1 MGKKKTQR
9 RAKSRGARSEKPKL
23 KKKAKGVA
31 KKPAAKKAPSAR
43 KEAQKKLAAKKA
55 AEKKRK
61 KIVSKLR
68 AAIKKR
74 EKVKAK
80 KSPVSKI
87 TMKPEKEKEKVS
99 KVKPP
104 RAKKLKKAELE
115 KIRQALLEEKARI
128 LEQIKRLEK
137 LSATDD
143 SFRTADELPHHSMH
157 IAEFASDNQAIDA
170 AIGLRNIEEE
180 HLAQIIESL
189 EKLDRGEYGLCEACG
204 KPIDPERLM
213 ALPFTKLC
221 LSCKRNMELSGGL

>member
-1 MGKKKTQR
+1 MAKKKTQP
-9 RAKSRGARSEKPKL
+9 RAKSKRVRKEKPQI
-23 KKKAKGVA
+23 KKKAKRVA
-31 KKPAAKKAPSAR
+31 RKPAAKAKSVKKPAP
-43 KEAQKKLAAKKA
+43 QKLAVRKA

-68 AAIKKR
+68 AVIKKR
-74 EKVKAK
+74 EKAK
-80 KSPVSKI
+80 KAIVTKV
-87 TMKPEKEKEKVS
+87 TMKPEKEKERVS
-99 KVKPP
+99 KVKAP
-104 RAKKLKKAELE
+104 RVKKLKKAELE

-137 LSATDD
+137 LSATDG

-189 EKLDRGEYGLCEACG
+189 EKLDRGEYGLCESCG

-221 LSCKRNMELSGGL
+221 LACKRNMELSGGL